1 MVSRARSWRATVT
14 TLAPGCLAALLA
26 AQLLAATP
34 AETAADVAPVTL
46 EFRDFYRQPV
56 GRYGLEPTAR
66 LLGLNGQRVRIVG
79 YMVDSEQPV
88 AGMFM
93 LTPLPVQ
100 LAESDDGPAD
110 DLPGS
115 AVFVHLPGEYAS
127 RLPKFQRGEWEVT
140 GRLELGPRQEAN
152 GRISYIRLLADPPG
166 APGPAG
172 ATGSRLA
179 TPTPTSTLEQETRR

>member
-1 MVSRARSWRATVT
+1 VT
-14 TLAPGCLAALLA
+14 RLAAGGVAALLA
-26 AQLLAATP
+26 AQLLAAAP

-66 LLGLNGQRVRIVG
+66 LLSLNGQRVRIVG

-88 AGMFM
+88 AGVFM

-127 RLPKFQRGEWEVT
+127 RLPKFQRGEWEIT
-140 GRLELGPRQEAN
+140 GRLELGPREEAN
-152 GRISYIRLLADPPG
+152 GRISYIRVLADPPA

-172 ATGSRLA
+172 AAGSRLA
-179 TPTPTSTLEQETRR
+179 TPTPTSTQEKETRR